1 MIFDPASGNL
11 PVALL
16 SPAGMARA
24 DQLAIA
30 AGTPGIALMERA
42 GSALADAARQL
53 LQARGRRRAAV
64 LCGPGNNGG
73 DGFVAARMLRAMGFE
88 IAVGLHGR
96 REDLRGDAALAAAG
110 WEGRVGSAALVTLE
124 GVDLVIDG
132 LFGAGL
138 NRDIDGRLR
147 AIIERVDHWRAT
159 TGGQVLAV
167 DVPSGIDGASG
178 QIRGVAI

>member
-1 MIFDPASGNL
+1 
-11 PVALL
+11 
-16 SPAGMARA
+16 
-24 DQLAIA
+24 
-30 AGTPGIALMERA
+30 
-42 GSALADAARQL
+42 
-53 LQARGRRRAAV
+53 
-64 LCGPGNNGG
+64 
-73 DGFVAARMLRAMGFE
+73 LRS
-88 IAVGLHGR
+88 
-96 REDLRGDAALAAAG
+96 DAALAAAG